1 MKRLMV
7 VLVTCVAVLGCGAAS
22 QYKFS
27 CIGDTRCDV
36 ETSGPTEVDLRQEFG
51 KTIKVVD
58 VADGRVTIEVG
69 GQRES
74 FAMGDQGTLES
85 VRVEVTNVKGE
96 SALFVV
102 RR

>member
-96 SALFVV
+96 TAFFTV
-102 RR
+102 RQ

>member
-7 VLVTCVAVLGCGAAS
+7 ILVTSVVVVGCGAAS

-69 GQRES
+69 GQRKA
-74 FAMGDQGTLES
+74 FATGDQGSLES

-96 SALFVV
+96 SAFFVV